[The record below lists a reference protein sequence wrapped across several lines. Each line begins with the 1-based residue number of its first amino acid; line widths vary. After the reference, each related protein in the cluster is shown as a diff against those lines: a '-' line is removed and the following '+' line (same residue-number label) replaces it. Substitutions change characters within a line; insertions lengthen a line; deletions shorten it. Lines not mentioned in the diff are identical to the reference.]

1 MSNVSIGSGAVVQAP
16 IMTSL
21 LLIPIIAQ
29 IVVGAALVALGTA
42 ILVVGRRR
50 WRRRVTGEDDH

>member
-1 MSNVSIGSGAVVQAP
+1 MEYDIRRTDSGLPQ
-16 IMTSL
+16 MTSL

-29 IVVGAALVALGTA
+29 IVVGAALVALGVT

-50 WRRRVTGEDDH
+50 WRRRASGKGNH

>member
-1 MSNVSIGSGAVVQAP
+1 MSNIPVDSAAVTQAP

-21 LLIPIIAQ
+21 LMMPIIAQ
-29 IVVGAALVALGTA
+29 IVVGAALVALGAA

-50 WRRRVTGEDDH
+50 WRRRVTGEDAH

>member
-1 MSNVSIGSGAVVQAP
+1 MSNIPVDSAAVTQAP

-21 LLIPIIAQ
+21 LMMPIIAQ
-29 IVVGAALVALGTA
+29 IVVGAALVALGVT

-50 WRRRVTGEDDH
+50 WRRRASGKGNR

>member
-1 MSNVSIGSGAVVQAP
+1 MSNISIGSGAVVQAP

-29 IVVGAALVALGTA
+29 IVVGAALVALGVT

-50 WRRRVTGEDDH
+50 WRRRASGKGNR